1 MPDLTS
7 DGVILTGGYENWQT
21 VSRYGTLGFVEDL
34 PSLLMGRYRHGCGSY
49 LRDTGGTQV
58 SKAQL

>member
-21 VSRYGTLGFVEDL
+21 VSRYGTLGFEEDL
-34 PSLLMGRYRHGCGSY
+34 PSLLVGRYRHCCGSY
-49 LRDTGGTQV
+49 LTDDDGTKV
-58 SKAQL
+58 YKA